1 MLTYLP
7 VALALLG
14 TALMAVVIFAP
25 VAAPATVT
33 MSFAPPIP
41 PVHDHQRPISWAPY
55 GDHVTGAWDGGTR
68 FDSFGEGAPTAVAA
82 HDTAIVDDALA
93 LWPVR
98 LDPRAAA
105 CDAAARIGLV
115 EALAS
120 IERDWAREVLRGAL
134 GDEPD
139 AAVRDAIERALRE
152 VRPSSDAVCR
162 LGGYEDGLA

>member
-1 MLTYLP
+1 MTAYLP

-25 VAAPATVT
+25 VQVPATVT

-41 PVHDHQRPISWAPY
+41 PAHDHSRSASWAPY
-55 GDHVTGAWDGGTR
+55 GGHVTGAWDEGTR
-68 FDSFGEGAPTAVAA
+68 L
-82 HDTAIVDDALA
+82 DDALA

-115 EALAS
+115 DALAS
-120 IERDWAREVLRGAL
+120 VGSDWACEVLRGAL
-134 GDEPD
+134 DDEPD
-139 AAVRDAIERALRE
+139 AAVRNAIERALRE
-152 VRPSSDAVCR
+152 VRPANDAVRR
-162 LGGYEDGLA
+162 LGGYRDGLA

>member
-1 MLTYLP
+1 MTAYLP

-25 VAAPATVT
+25 VPVPATVT

-41 PVHDHQRPISWAPY
+41 PAHDRPQPAFWAP
-55 GDHVTGAWDGGTR
+55 
-68 FDSFGEGAPTAVAA
+68 P
-82 HDTAIVDDALA
+82 DDPLA

-98 LDPRAAA
+98 LDPRAAT

-115 EALAS
+115 EALES
-120 IERDWAREVLRGAL
+120 VGGDWARDVLRGAL
-134 GDEPD
+134 DDEPD
-139 AAVRDAIERALRE
+139 AAVRAAIERALRE
-152 VRPSSDAVCR
+152 LRPANDAVRR

>member
-1 MLTYLP
+1 MTAYLP

-25 VAAPATVT
+25 VPLPAAVTV
-33 MSFAPPIP
+33 SFAPPIP
-41 PVHDHQRPISWAPY
+41 PAHDRPELAAFWAP
-55 GDHVTGAWDGGTR
+55 
-68 FDSFGEGAPTAVAA
+68 P
-82 HDTAIVDDALA
+82 DDALA

-120 IERDWAREVLRGAL
+120 VGGVWACEVLRGAL
-134 GDEPD
+134 DDEPD
-139 AAVRDAIERALRE
+139 AAVRNAIERALRE
-152 VRPSSDAVCR
+152 VRPARDAVRR
-162 LGGYEDGLA
+162 LGGYRDGLA